1 MLFLLGSAMAGALVG
16 VTWVPPGIG
25 SFSWS
30 DADAFSGTLAGEYDG
45 WLRPPLSFQGGWVQ
59 GKNALMGGFAL
70 AFFRDAQYAS
80 NSSSRSVGGLR
91 PSLDYRRYLRA
102 REPGRVNGWLDA
114 GIYGVIPVATD
125 VSDAYTPEEQA
136 DADEGA
142 KSTRQRLGLYGAQFG
157 VGAEYLLG
165 DKQGKPAVALGTRYL
180 VRVGATQSTQEE
192 DGFSVSTVWLTEAGI
207 YLEFQL

>member
-30 DADAFSGTLAGEYDG
+30 DAEGFSGTLVGEYDG

-59 GKNALMGGFAL
+59 GKNALMGSLSL
-70 AFFRDAQYAS
+70 AFVQESQFAS
-80 NSSSRSVGGLR
+80 TSSSHNVGGLR
-91 PSLDYRRYLRA
+91 PGLDYRRYLRA
-102 REPGRVNGWLDA
+102 REPGQVNGWLDG
-114 GIYGVIPVATD
+114 GIYGVIPFAED

-142 KSTRQRLGLYGAQFG
+142 KSARERVGLYGGQAG
-157 VGAEYLLG
+157 LGAEYLLG
-165 DKQGKPAVALGTRYL
+165 DKAGKPAVALGMRYFL
-180 VRVGATQSTQEE
+180 KVGATQATQEE
-192 DGFSVSTVWLTEAGI
+192 DGFSVSTLWLTEAGL